1 MVSIFRLSCS
11 SCCVLRPALAHSESL
26 ISLSK
31 ILGMLFQHT
40 IWCKCL
46 ILDLVSIE
54 MFSLHTCQCPPSW
67 LFELC
72 YFCSGISK
80 FAGNLKNCNPAAS
93 IHLFPQSVF
102 LFTTKC
108 CTNSLA
114 NEMLRALSLFLAKH
128 ALIWLYSHQLNMHE
142 ILILQSG
149 WYWKLFSFLISH
161 FLFINSWTAVAA
173 PTLILIARLGLL
185 PYNSDWFHHF
195 QGMKIWKIPS
205 PIPSPNLPSSKS
217 IILG

>member
-1 MVSIFRLSCS
+1 
-11 SCCVLRPALAHSESL
+11 
-26 ISLSK
+26 
-31 ILGMLFQHT
+31 MLFQHT

-67 LFELC
+67 LFDLC
-72 YFCSGISK
+72 YFCSGILK

-93 IHLFPQSVF
+93 IHLFPQSFF
-102 LFTTKC
+102 LFTSKC

-142 ILILQSG
+142 ILILQSD
-149 WYWKLFSFLISH
+149 WYWKLFSFLISLPLNQ
-161 FLFINSWTAVAA
+161 FLDGSSSPHSYLDCPVGIAHLQFW
-173 PTLILIARLGLL
+173 LISPFSG
-185 PYNSDWFHHF
+185 NEN
-195 QGMKIWKIPS
+195 MKN
-205 PIPSPNLPSSKS
+205 PISNSKS
-217 IILG
+217 KFTKLQKHYLGITLMIICKVTN